1 METNEMTPEKS
12 LKIISEAIARSRR
25 DFEKNAGTP
34 MILWGAV
41 VLIFSMAV
49 WIMLKQTDNQ
59 SWNYLWFGIPAVGCL
74 LQAVFIKD
82 FSLKSGN
89 TFLGK
94 TLAQVWIMFGIF
106 ATAIALVF
114 TLADAAGLIGLTVI
128 VLIGFAASITGL
140 ALKNNLITVCGVLTG
155 IGCPAAMLFAGNY
168 DSSLFLAAS
177 SVLNLIV
184 PGMAMN
190 RKADQVK
197 CCK

>member
-49 WIMLKQTDNQ
+49 WILLEQTDNQ
-59 SWNYLWFGIPAVGCL
+59 SWNYLWFGIPVAGCL
-74 LQAVFIKD
+74 LQTVFIKD

-106 ATAIALVF
+106 ATAIAIVF
-114 TLADAAGLIGLTVI
+114 ALADAAGLIGLAII
-128 VLIGFAASITGL
+128 VLIGFAASLTGL
-140 ALKNNLITVCGVLTG
+140 ILKNNLITVCGILTG
-155 IGCPAAMLFAGNY
+155 IGCPAAMLLAGNY
-168 DSSLFLAAS
+168 DSSIFMAAA

-190 RKADQVK
+190 KKAD
-197 CCK
+197 

>member
-1 METNEMTPEKS
+1 MTPEKS

-41 VLIFSMAV
+41 VMIFSMAV
-49 WIMLKQTDNQ
+49 WILLKQTDNQ
-59 SWNYLWFGIPAVGCL
+59 SWNYLWFGIPVAGCL

-106 ATAIALVF
+106 ATAIAIVF
-114 TLADAAGLIGLTVI
+114 TLADAAGLISLVII

-140 ALKNNLITVCGVLTG
+140 ILKNNLITVCGILTG
-155 IGCPAAMLFAGNY
+155 IVCPSAMLLAGNY
-168 DSSLFLAAS
+168 DSSIFMAAA
-177 SVLNLIV
+177 SVLNLII

-190 RKADQVK
+190 RKADLPK

>member
-1 METNEMTPEKS
+1 MTPEKS

-49 WIMLKQTDNQ
+49 WILLEQTDNQ
-59 SWNYLWFGIPAVGCL
+59 SWNYLWFGIPVAGCL
-74 LQAVFIKD
+74 LQTVFIKD

-106 ATAIALVF
+106 ATAIAIVF
-114 TLADAAGLIGLTVI
+114 ALADAAGLIGLAII
-128 VLIGFAASITGL
+128 VLIGFAASLTGL
-140 ALKNNLITVCGVLTG
+140 ILKNNLITVCGILTG
-155 IGCPAAMLFAGNY
+155 IGCPAAMLLAGNY
-168 DSSLFLAAS
+168 DSSIFMAAA

-190 RKADQVK
+190 KKAD
-197 CCK
+197 